1 MKPILIAKMQ
11 NNEEAMIVK
20 GLLESEG
27 IQCLYQTPLVQS
39 VQPITVDGLGSIRI
53 LVAPEDEEKARAILA
68 EKNLPGLVSEEG
80 EAEPLD
86 GGDETG

>member
-1 MKPILIAKMQ
+1 MKPVLLAKMQ
-11 NNEEAMIVK
+11 NDEEAMIVK
-20 GLLESEG
+20 SLLESEG
-27 IQCLYQTPLVQS
+27 IPCLYQTPLVQS

-53 LVAPEDEEKARAILA
+53 LVNPEDEERAREILA
-68 EKNLPGLVSEEG
+68 GRNLPGLFPEEG